1 MGEASKSLAKVF
13 PLSIKLTIFTSQV
26 VVCSLASGTPVAIQL
41 APDLFQLPSE
51 KKRTRVGNQ
60 MLSASF
66 DFDSGKTTHLQSK
79 KTNTQ
84 RLATLKGH
92 KSKFTTVKG
101 ETFRN
106 NLVFLPAYSLVMW
119 YMRPP
124 MNFVKIAVLKM

>member
-1 MGEASKSLAKVF
+1 
-13 PLSIKLTIFTSQV
+13 
-26 VVCSLASGTPVAIQL
+26 
-41 APDLFQLPSE
+41 
-51 KKRTRVGNQ
+51 